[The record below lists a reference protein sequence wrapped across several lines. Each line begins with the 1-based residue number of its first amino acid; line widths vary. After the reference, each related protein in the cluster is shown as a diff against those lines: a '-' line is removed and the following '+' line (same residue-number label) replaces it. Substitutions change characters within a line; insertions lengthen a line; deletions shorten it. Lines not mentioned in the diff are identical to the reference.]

1 MNFESGLRVQGSR
14 GKVQGSTC
22 RLLLSTF
29 CLALVLIIMPAGAG
43 AERPN
48 APTASHVKVAVQEAD
63 PKFPDS
69 VDFVL
74 RLEEYAARRATL
86 NYRPVGRQIT
96 SEQEAEINAVVSPG
110 TDIRVT
116 LDLST
121 HYMPPGVEV
130 EYYWTLF
137 DAAGGTTDTAVK
149 TFKLLD
155 ERYSWQT
162 LTDSENG
169 VSVHWYAV
177 RFQEG
182 GSPFGRRLLETS
194 SKALDRLE
202 REIGVNLDRP
212 ADIWVYSTQ
221 EELASAL
228 FEFNPEWI
236 GAQAFPDQALVLAAI
251 ADDEAAEDETKRL
264 LPHELSHLVLYQATR
279 NPYNAPPTWLDEGI
293 AVHNQEVRYPDEE
306 AVLREAASEG
316 RLVPLKALSSPF
328 GADEETSLLSYA
340 QAGSVIDFLIEDRR
354 YGPDK
359 LSRTVSSFR
368 EGVTYDE
375 ALQAG
380 LGLTIDELDNQWR
393 DSLPYEVVPPAAPA
407 PAAQPPQS
415 ADGDRV
421 FVWSSS
427 PLVLVPLT
435 ICALMVLAGGVLTVV
450 MLVRRQRQA
459 AR

>member
-1 MNFESGLRVQGSR
+1 MRIAQPGAVRQDRTGVY
-14 GKVQGSTC
+14 K
-22 RLLLSTF
+22 RLLTLLFT
-29 CLALVLIIMPAGAG
+29 LILLVVPTGAG
-43 AERPN
+43 AEWLHPDRADPCVRPYN
-48 APTASHVKVAVQEAD
+48 APLASHVKVEVQEAD
-63 PKFPDS
+63 PKFPNT

-74 RLEEYAARRATL
+74 RLKEYAAKRAIL

-96 SEQEAEINAVVSPG
+96 SEQEAEIKTPAPG
-110 TDIRVT
+110 TDIKVT

-162 LTDSENG
+162 LTDAQNG

-182 GSPFGRRLLETS
+182 GSPFGKRLLDTS
-194 SKALDRLE
+194 SQALDRLE
-202 REIGVNLDRP
+202 REIGASLDRP
-212 ADIWVYSTQ
+212 ADIWVYATQ

-228 FEFNPEWI
+228 FEFNPEWV
-236 GAQAFPDQALVLAAI
+236 GAQAFPDLGLILAAI
-251 ADDEAAEDETKRL
+251 ADDEAAEDETSRL

-279 NPYNAPPTWLDEGI
+279 NPYNSPPTWLDEGI

-340 QAGSVIDFLIEDRR
+340 QAGSVIDFVVEDKR
-354 YGPDK
+354 YGPQK
-359 LSRTVSSFR
+359 LSRTISAFR

-380 LGLTIDELDNQWR
+380 LGVTVDELDEHWR
-393 DSLPYEVVPPAAPA
+393 DSLPYEVVAPAAPQST
-407 PAAQPPQS
+407 QPSSNRQT
-415 ADGDRV
+415 
-421 FVWSSS
+421 FTWSNS
-427 PLVLVPLT
+427 PLVLVPLFV
-435 ICALMVLAGGVLTVV
+435 CALMVLAGGILTVV
-450 MLVRRQRQA
+450 MLARRRTA
-459 AR
+459 